1 MGGGDQGLSAP
12 GTIPRRRPAPL
23 LAVAF
28 LLVTACAGDRELR
41 KEDADH
47 QLPSAAT
54 RFFAVAYDQ
63 MSERYA
69 EPVTPAALAES
80 GLGNLGK
87 IDPRISVRRS
97 GERIEV
103 TADHRLAVALQAPPA
118 EDTYRWARLTVAAIN
133 AGREHSLALREASSN
148 DVYQAVMDGA
158 VRTLDQH
165 SRYSSPEG
173 ARDNRALREGFGGI
187 GVTIDGESDDVR
199 IAAVMSRSPAAAAG
213 LQADDRIARIEGE
226 ATRGMSSRDI
236 VRRLRGPIGAPV
248 AIDVMR
254 MGNEGLLAFTIVR
267 ALVVPQTV
275 TYRRDGDIA
284 HIKITGFNGR
294 TAERTVDALL
304 TARREIGRDIKGVVL
319 DLRGNLGGL
328 FEQSVTVADI
338 FLDHGRIVT
347 TRSRHRAA
355 VQIVEASPGDP
366 GENLPVVV
374 LINGNSASA
383 AEIVAAALQDNGR
396 ALAIGTT
403 SFGKGSVQTV
413 IGLPNEGE
421 LAITW
426 AHYYSPAGYT
436 PQNLGVNPA
445 ICTAANDDAVAPVI
459 EAVRA
464 GRAAPAVS
472 MAEWQ
477 ATDYRD
483 KERSQALR
491 ARCAPNGREREIDYE
506 IAKRLLQEPGLYSS
520 ALRSAQVTARVN

>member
-1 MGGGDQGLSAP
+1 MTS
-12 GTIPRRRPAPL
+12 RWRSAPL

-28 LLVTACAGDRELR
+28 VLVTACAGDRELR
-41 KEDADH
+41 PDDTDH

-69 EPVTPAALAES
+69 EPVTPSALAES
-80 GLGNLGK
+80 GLGNLTK

-97 GERIEV
+97 GERVEV
-103 TADHRLAVALQAPPA
+103 KTDDRLAVALAAPPA

-133 AGREHSLALREASSN
+133 VGREHSTALRNASSN

-173 ARDNRALREGFGGI
+173 ARDNRAVREGFGGI
-187 GVTIDGESDDVR
+187 GVTIDGESEDVR
-199 IAAVMSRSPAAAAG
+199 IAAVMVRSPAAVAG

-248 AIDVMR
+248 TIDVVR
-254 MGNEGLLAFTIVR
+254 AGKDGLLAFTIVR

-294 TAERTVDALL
+294 TADRTVEALA
-304 TARREIGRDIKGVVL
+304 TARAEIGRGMKGVIL

-328 FEQSVTVADI
+328 FEQSVSVADI

-355 VQIVEASPGDP
+355 VQVVEASPGDS
-366 GENLPVVV
+366 GESLPVVV

-396 ALAIGTT
+396 ALAVGTT

-472 MAEWQ
+472 MAEWR

-506 IAKRLLQEPGLYSS
+506 IAKRLLHEPGLYAT
-520 ALRSAQVTARVN
+520 ALRSAQVAARAN